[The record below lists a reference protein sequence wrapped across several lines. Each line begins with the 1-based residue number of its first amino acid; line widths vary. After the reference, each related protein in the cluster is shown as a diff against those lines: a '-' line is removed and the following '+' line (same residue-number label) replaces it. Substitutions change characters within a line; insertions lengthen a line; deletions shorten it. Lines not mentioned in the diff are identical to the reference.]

1 MLPDDI
7 KSRFKSFRLLLAV
20 LGLVALA
27 IFIGLAASRSRRIER
42 VYRIGAN
49 DDPPMQSRRLDG
61 RFEGF
66 AVDVVSE
73 AARRAGIR
81 LQWVYTPEGPDQAFR
96 SHKIDLFPLLTIRP
110 ERKTRMHISVPWF
123 SNEYVLVSTRAHATD
138 GTRRSI
144 AILDLPVNHLLV
156 AEHFPEAIAVP
167 KPTRS
172 EAFQA
177 VCDAEADQFLESTRS
192 LIGLLLNR
200 SLACTSA
207 SLHIAVVPRSRTKLG
222 VGASLESAAVAD
234 AIRDKMSGLAIDGS
248 IQTLFG
254 KWSLPLGA
262 ETEMIYQLVDSQKRE
277 SRLTRA
283 IAALALLLVIVIWK
297 ITRARQERH
306 VADRASAAK
315 SEFLA
320 NMSHEIRTPLNG
332 MIGMN
337 GLLLDT
343 DLNDQ
348 QRHFATVAQTSGQA
362 LLCVVNDILDFSK
375 IEAGKLTLE
384 KQNFDLHHVVQDV
397 VDLSSVQ
404 ASQKGLRI
412 RSHLSPLIPQIVAGD
427 AHRLRQILTNLI
439 SNAVKFTAQG
449 EVSIEATLDNQTD
462 RAIVV
467 SFRITDSGIG
477 IRQDQVARLFSPFVQ
492 ADSSTTRRYGGTGLG
507 LTISKQLVEMM
518 GGTIGVES
526 REGHGSTFW
535 FTVACEIGS
544 PDLSGFKGPDPLP
557 PSPCPTPAR
566 RRARILVVEDN
577 PTNQILAFAQLEKLG
592 YDAHGANNGAEA
604 LEALR
609 EGAYDLILM
618 DCQMPV
624 MDGYEATRHIRQH
637 QLQPGIPIIALT
649 ASTMSE
655 DRDRCLSSGMNDFLP
670 KPTEFRSLANMIIKW
685 LPHTSGMPDN
695 HQLVSDLPIPKM

>member
-1 MLPDDI
+1 MLLDDI
-7 KSRFKSFRLLLAV
+7 KSRFRSLRLPLAA

-27 IFIGLAASRSRRIER
+27 ILVGMVASRSRRTER
-42 VYRIGAN
+42 VYRIGVN
-49 DDPPMQSRRLDG
+49 DDPPMQSRRPDG
-61 RFEGF
+61 HFEGF

-73 AARRAGIR
+73 AARRAGIQ
-81 LQWVYTPEGPDQAFR
+81 LQWIYTPEGPDRAIG

-110 ERKTRMHISVPWF
+110 ERKNRIYISIPWF
-123 SNEYVLVSTRAHATD
+123 SNEYVLVSARAQPTEGRR
-138 GTRRSI
+138 GTIS
-144 AILDLPVNHLLV
+144 ILDLPVNHLLA
-156 AEHFPEAIAVP
+156 AEHFPGAMVVP
-167 KPTRS
+167 RPTRG
-172 EAFQA
+172 EALQA
-177 VCDAEADQFLESTRS
+177 VCDAEADHFLESTRS
-192 LIGLLLNR
+192 LIGLLLTR
-200 SLACTSA
+200 SSACTLA
-207 SLHIAVVPRSRTKLG
+207 SLHISVVPRSRTKLG

-234 AIRDKMSGLAIDGS
+234 AIRDEISGLAIDGS

-262 ETEMIYQLVDSQKRE
+262 ETETIYQLIDSQKRE
-277 SRLTRA
+277 SQLTKA

-306 VADRASAAK
+306 LADRANAAK

-362 LLCVVNDILDFSK
+362 LLCVINDILDFSK

-384 KQNFDLHHVVQDV
+384 KQNFHLHQVVQDV
-397 VDLSSVQ
+397 VDLISVQ
-404 ASQKGLRI
+404 AEKKGLRV
-412 RSHLSPLIPQIVAGD
+412 RSDLSTRIPALVAGD

-439 SNAVKFTAQG
+439 SNAVKFTAKG
-449 EVSIEATLDNQTD
+449 EVSIEATLENQTD
-462 RAIVV
+462 RAIIV

-492 ADSSTTRRYGGTGLG
+492 ADSSTTRKYGGTGLG

-518 GGTIGVES
+518 GGKIGVES
-526 REGHGSTFW
+526 REGSGSTFW

-544 PDLSGFKGPDPLP
+544 PELSAAKRQDHLF
-557 PSPCPTPAR
+557 PSPCPTLAK

-577 PTNQILAFAQLEKLG
+577 PTNQMLAFAQLEKLG
-592 YDAHGANNGAEA
+592 YEAHGANNGAEA
-604 LEALR
+604 LEAFR

-624 MDGYEATRHIRQH
+624 MDGYEATQRIRQG

-655 DRDRCLSSGMNDFLP
+655 DRDRCLSNGMNDFLP
-670 KPTEFRSLANMIIKW
+670 KPTEFRLLANMITKW
-685 LPHTSGMPDN
+685 LPASSNKQGSD
-695 HQLVSDLPIPKM
+695 LVGDLPISKK